1 MISRLLNRVTH
12 KIYSLPVLILMPH
25 SACNCKCVMCDIW
38 TANQQKS
45 ELTVEELARHITQ
58 FKKLG
63 VEEVVLSGGEP
74 LMHSN
79 LWKFCAELKAARI
92 KVTLLTT
99 GLLLKRNAIDVSRSI
114 DEVIVSLDGS
124 REIHDQIRSI
134 PRAYDKLAEGVRKLR
149 ALKPGMKISGRCV
162 LQRYNFFDFPSIVNA
177 AHQLGLD
184 RISFLAADISTEA
197 FNRPE
202 PWSKERV
209 SEVAL
214 DKDEALEFE
223 KIIINSFETLKNDYT
238 SGFIAEKPPKMLK
251 IVQYYKALNGLAKF
265 PEVVCNAPWVSAVM
279 ESNGDIQ
286 PCFFHKPYGNV
297 FGSELTDVLNS
308 GQAISFRRRLKVS
321 KDPVCQK
328 CVCTLKLGLLPRRH
342 ETA

>member
-38 TANQQKS
+38 TANQKKR
-45 ELTVEELARHITQ
+45 ELSPEELGRHITT
-58 FKKLG
+58 FRKLG

-79 LWKFCAELKAARI
+79 LWKFCNELKAAGI
-92 KVTLLTT
+92 KTTMLTT
-99 GLLLKRNAIDVSRSI
+99 GLLLKRYALDVSRSV

-124 REIHDQIRSI
+124 REIHDQIRSV
-134 PRAYDKLAEGVRKLR
+134 PHAFDKLADGVRELR
-149 ALKPGMKISGRCV
+149 AVKPGMKISGRCV
-162 LQRYNFFDFPSIVNA
+162 LQRYNFFDFPAIVNS

-184 RISFLAADISTEA
+184 RISFLAADVSTHA

-202 PWSKERV
+202 SWSKERI

-214 DKDEALEFE
+214 DNDEALEFE
-223 KIIINSFETLKNDYT
+223 KIITSSFEAFVADYA
-238 SGFIAEKPPKMLK
+238 SGFIAEKPSKMLK
-251 IVQYYKALNGLAKF
+251 LVQYYKALNGLAEL
-265 PEVVCNAPWVSAVM
+265 PAVVCNAPWFSAVM

-297 FGSELTDVLNS
+297 LGQELTDVLNS
-308 GQAISFRRRLKVS
+308 KQAISFRRKLNVS
-321 KDPVCQK
+321 KDPVCKK
-328 CVCTLKLGLLPRRH
+328 CVCTLKLGLLPSRNVS
-342 ETA
+342 A